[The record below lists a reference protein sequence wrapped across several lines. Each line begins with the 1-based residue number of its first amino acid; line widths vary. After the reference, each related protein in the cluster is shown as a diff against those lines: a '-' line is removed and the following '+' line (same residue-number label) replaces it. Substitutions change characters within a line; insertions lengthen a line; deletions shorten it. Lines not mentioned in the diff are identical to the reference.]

1 MTDPSRFSVIGEVKI
16 NTADDA
22 CIVQFGDTFD
32 SDTIDFAIALQR
44 QIPNFHGDETRFAS
58 YPIFSL
64 PLPRIQWP
72 DDGILVSR
80 SHGSPIYVGAVRV
93 IAIRA
98 SSYFQAGYVDRYTA
112 ESRILHIRQFNSEA
126 AQPPPF
132 TSQ

>member
-1 MTDPSRFSVIGEVKI
+1 MTDPSRLSVIGEVKI
-16 NTADDA
+16 NTALDA

-32 SDTIDFAIALQR
+32 SDTIDYAIALQR
-44 QIPNFHGDETRFAS
+44 QIPNFRGDETRFAS

-64 PLPRIQWP
+64 PLPRIQSP

-80 SHGSPIYVGAVRV
+80 IPESRIYVGDVRV

-98 SSYFQAGYVDRYTA
+98 SSYFQAGFVDRYTA
-112 ESRILHIRQFNSEA
+112 ESRILHIRQFNSA
-126 AQPPPF
+126 PAQQSPF